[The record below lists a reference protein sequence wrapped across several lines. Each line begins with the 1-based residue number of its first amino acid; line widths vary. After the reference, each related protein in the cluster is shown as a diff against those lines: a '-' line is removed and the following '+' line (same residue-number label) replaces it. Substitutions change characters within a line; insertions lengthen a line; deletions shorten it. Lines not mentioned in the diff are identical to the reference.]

1 MENKFLGATD
11 AFGSRSSQYNY
22 AGLPENKLVNPK
34 CFFLKPVVS
43 SLKSQDLE
51 GETYVLK
58 GTNTAPNQWNCFSM
72 EGFNKCEVCVVH
84 CIIVQSLFCSLLLP
98 LPPEEDYTQ
107 TFMFLQPRSRSRE
120 LLSPQGG
127 CVFKVLICS
136 QGESW
141 KRKDLSETEQS
152 AMENNALGSY
162 CRGRTRTH

>member
-98 LPPEEDYTQ
+98 LPPE
-107 TFMFLQPRSRSRE
+107 
-120 LLSPQGG
+120 
-127 CVFKVLICS
+127 
-136 QGESW
+136 
-141 KRKDLSETEQS
+141 
-152 AMENNALGSY
+152 
-162 CRGRTRTH
+162 